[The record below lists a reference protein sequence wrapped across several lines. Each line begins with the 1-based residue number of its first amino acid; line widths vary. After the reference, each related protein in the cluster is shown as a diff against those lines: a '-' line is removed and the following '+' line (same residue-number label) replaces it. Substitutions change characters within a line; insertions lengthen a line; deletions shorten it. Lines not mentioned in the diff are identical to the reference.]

1 MLLLLFQVDDRAF
14 GLDASGIVQVAPLP
28 ELQTVPHAPPY
39 VAGLLNYRGRTIP
52 VIDLTPLIGGRPSRP
67 VLSTRLVLA
76 HYPPGGEDCVVGLI
90 AERAVE
96 TITCNQSDFTA
107 SGIQVPDAPYLG
119 RTAIMNGRIIQETT
133 VEEAVGEEVRA
144 LLLSHQS

>member
-14 GLDASGIVQVAPLP
+14 GLDASSIVQVAPVP
-28 ELQTVPHAPPY
+28 ELKAVPHAPPY

-52 VIDLTPLIGGRPSRP
+52 AIDLTQLIGGRPSRP

-76 HYPPGGEDCVVGLI
+76 HYRPGGDDCIVGLI

-96 TITCNQSDFTA
+96 TVNCAESDFTA
-107 SGIQVPDAPYLG
+107 PGIQVPDAPYLG
-119 RTAIMNGRIIQETT
+119 RTAILNGRIVQQTS
-133 VEEAVGEEVRA
+133 VEEAVGEEARA
-144 LLLSHQS
+144 LLLAPPE